1 MLNKIKLFNINTF
14 VFVESISYHSLVNET
29 IRSYKRRDEALPDKI
44 EYKTDQNG
52 ITRFVIVNS

>member
-14 VFVESISYHSLVNET
+14 VFVESISYHLLVNET
-29 IRSYKRRDEALPDKI
+29 IRSYKHRDEALPDKI
-44 EYKTDQNG
+44 EYKADQNG